1 MAGSPPERD
10 VLLATKLQVPRS
22 RPGLV
27 RRRRLADQ
35 LDEGLSRGLV
45 VVAAPAGYGKSVVLS
60 EWVRGMTEPVAWL
73 SLDGGDNDPV
83 RFWRHVLAALDVVR
97 PGLAERL
104 GPLAGPPAPPA
115 YDALVSALIN
125 DVVADPGL
133 PDVLLVLDDYHLIS
147 SDTLQASVR
156 FLLDHRP
163 PQLRVV
169 LASRSD
175 PPLGLARYRGR
186 GELGEVRAAD
196 LRFTVDEAAELLRQV
211 AADLDLA
218 AAAALAER
226 TEGWAVGLQL
236 AALSLRTQPDVA
248 RFVAAFT
255 GSHRYVLDYLTEE
268 VLARQRE
275 DLRNFLLETS
285 VLERLSGSLC
295 NAVTG
300 RDDSQDLLEEVD
312 RSGLFVVQL
321 DDVRDWWRY
330 HHLFADLLRTRLEQ
344 DPEHAR
350 RLNRNAARWY
360 EQQKLPDPAIRHALA
375 AGEQEWAARLVEE
388 HFDTVFNLR
397 GEQATIQSWL
407 PALPEELIRSRPR
420 LLLAQAQMASMHGD
434 LQTMEPLL
442 DAAERVIGRA
452 DEEPFEPSTGPEGSL
467 LVNARAMLALQR
479 SYAAQ
484 LRGDAAA
491 TAALTREAMEQLREN
506 ELMLSS
512 AVQGFLATAEWLH
525 GCLDAAAEAFES
537 SIGWWQRDGCHRR
550 LDRGARDRLPA
561 GIRPGLRRRGAGD
574 GRTGHAGRRPV
585 EPGHRQSARDLA
597 GHRQEA
603 RQPCP
608 GQAGRREP
616 HRGGGARPRTRPDP
630 LGPPHPG
637 TPNESRRPLMVMA
650 GGPASSSCPEEDVM
664 VVTEYDVGPGAY
676 GVALATDG
684 AVWTSLTGRG
694 ELARVGP
701 DGQVSRVGL
710 DTGQSRPMVLARGPD
725 GAIWFSR
732 GDGRIGRI
740 DPAGAVSSVPV
751 LTPAGSPY
759 GLCAGPDRT
768 LWYTLLAA
776 DRVGRISL
784 GGGIEEFPLP
794 AGSMPSLITAS
805 PDGALWCTL
814 NQAGAIGRIT
824 PTGDVTVYPL
834 PTAGAA
840 PVGIHAE
847 GEAAWFA
854 EIGAGQIGRIFP
866 DGRIEEYPLPDR
878 SCRPHAIAAT
888 PDGGCWATLWAA
900 SSVIRLDRDGGLAEE
915 ISFRPGSEPHGIA
928 AGPDGSVWVALEA
941 GFLAHLTR

>member
-1 MAGSPPERD
+1 MAGSPPDRD

-27 RRRRLADQ
+27 KRRRLADQ

-83 RFWRHVLAALDVVR
+83 RFWRHVLAALDVAR

-104 GPLAGPPAPPA
+104 GPLAGPPAPSA
-115 YDALVSALIN
+115 YDALVSAVIN
-125 DVVADPGL
+125 DVAADPGL

-147 SDTLQASVR
+147 SDTVQASVR
-156 FLLDHRP
+156 FLLGHRP

-268 VLARQRE
+268 VLARQRA

-300 RDDSQDLLEEVD
+300 RDDSQELLEEVD

-321 DDVRDWWRY
+321 DDVRGWWRY

-360 EQQKLPDPAIRHALA
+360 EQHKLPDPAIRHALA
-375 AGEQEWAARLVEE
+375 AGEQDWAARLVEE

-434 LQTMEPLL
+434 LQAMEPLL
-442 DAAERVIGRA
+442 DAAERVIDRA

-491 TAALTREAMEQLREN
+491 TAALTREAMEQLGEN

-525 GCLDAAAEAFES
+525 GRLDAAAEAFES
-537 SIGWWQRDGCHRR
+537 SIGWWRREGQVTTTAWGYYCLARLRRGQGR
-550 LDRGARDRLPA
+550 LDAVVATCERALEAAGQPGQRPRPAAGPALVGLGEVAYQRGDLDRALEYVNQGVALCRQFVHTPPLAAGLVTLAWIRQAAGDQRGARDAMTEAESFAAGPA
-561 GIRPGLRRRGAGD
+561 GLLNPVPAQHARLLLAQGDVTRAARWADDCGLAPGDPPDYPR
-574 GRTGHAGRRPV
+574 
-585 EPGHRQSARDLA
+585 EPGHL
-597 GHRQEA
+597 
-603 RQPCP
+603 
-608 GQAGRREP
+608 
-616 HRGGGARPRTRPDP
+616 
-630 LGPPHPG
+630 
-637 TPNESRRPLMVMA
+637 
-650 GGPASSSCPEEDVM
+650 
-664 VVTEYDVGPGAY
+664 
-676 GVALATDG
+676 
-684 AVWTSLTGRG
+684 
-694 ELARVGP
+694 
-701 DGQVSRVGL
+701 
-710 DTGQSRPMVLARGPD
+710 VLARLLLAQDRAGPAVALLD
-725 GAIWFSR
+725 RLEEAA
-732 GDGRIGRI
+732 
-740 DPAGAVSSVPV
+740 AGQNR
-751 LTPAGSPY
+751 AGSLVEIHAIRALARYALGDETGATAALTAALGIGCPQGY
-759 GLCAGPDRT
+759 VRVFADEGPAMAAVLGRLIAAQRRDQQAARIPLACLARLQRAFDAGPATADVAEVDSRALRLVEQLT
-768 LWYTLLAA
+768 SRELEVLAMLAA
-776 DRVGRISL
+776 GRSNQGIAGQLVISL
-784 GGGIEEFPLP
+784 
-794 AGSMPSLITAS
+794 
-805 PDGALWCTL
+805 D
-814 NQAGAIGRIT
+814 
-824 PTGDVTVYPL
+824 TVKKHVSHVL
-834 PTAGAA
+834 GKLGAA
-840 PVGIHAE
+840 NRT
-847 GEAAWFA
+847 EAVAR
-854 EIGAGQIGRIFP
+854 GR
-866 DGRIEEYPLPDR
+866 EL
-878 SCRPHAIAAT
+878 
-888 PDGGCWATLWAA
+888 
-900 SSVIRLDRDGGLAEE
+900 GL
-915 ISFRPGSEPHGIA
+915 I
-928 AGPDGSVWVALEA
+928 D
-941 GFLAHLTR
+941 

>member
-27 RRRRLADQ
+27 TRRRLADQ
-35 LDEGLSRGLV
+35 LEDGLNRGLV
-45 VVAAPAGYGKSVVLS
+45 LVAAPAGYGKSVLLS
-60 EWVRGMTEPVAWL
+60 EWVRDMTQPVAWL

-104 GPLAGPPAPPA
+104 GPLAGPPAPLA

-147 SDTLQASVR
+147 SDALQASVR

-186 GELGEVRAAD
+186 GELAEVRAAD
-196 LRFTVDEAAELLRQV
+196 LRFNVDEAAELLRQV
-211 AADLDLA
+211 SADLDLPS
-218 AAAALAER
+218 AAALAER

-268 VLARQRE
+268 VLSRQRE

-285 VLERLSGSLC
+285 VLERLNGSLC

-300 RDDSQDLLEEVD
+300 REDSQELLEEVD

-321 DDVRDWWRY
+321 NDVRGWWRY

-350 RLNRNAARWY
+350 RLHRNAARWY
-360 EQQKLPDPAIRHALA
+360 EQHGLPDPAIRHALA

-388 HFDTVFNLR
+388 HFNTVFNLR

-407 PALPEELIRSRPR
+407 PALPEDLVRSRPR
-420 LLLAQAQMASMHGD
+420 LLLAQAQMASMRGD
-434 LQTMEPLL
+434 LRAMEPLL

-491 TAALTREAMEQLREN
+491 TAALTREAMENLGEN

-512 AVQGFLATAEWLH
+512 AIQGFLAVAEWLH
-525 GCLDAAAEAFES
+525 GRLDAAGEAFES
-537 SIGWWQRDGCHRR
+537 SIGWWRREGQVTTTAWGYYCLARLRRGQGR
-550 LDRGARDRLPA
+550 LDAAAATCERALEAAGPPGQPLRPAAGPALVGLGQVAYQRGDLDRALEYVNQGITLCRQFVHTPPLAAGLVTLAWIRQASGDRRGARDAMAEAESFSAGPA
-561 GIRPGLRRRGAGD
+561 GLLNPVPAQRARLLLAQGDVTSAARWADDRGLGPGDPPDYPR
-574 GRTGHAGRRPV
+574 
-585 EPGHRQSARDLA
+585 EPGHLVLARLLIAQDHPDLA
-597 GHRQEA
+597 VALLDRLDQAAAAQNRAGSLIEIRAIRALA
-603 RQPCP
+603 RHALGDETGATAALTTALEIGCP
-608 GQAGRREP
+608 QGYVRVFADEGPAMAAVLGRLIAAQRGDQQAARIPLACLARLQRAFDDGRAT
-616 HRGGGARPRTRPDP
+616 G
-630 LGPPHPG
+630 
-637 TPNESRRPLMVMA
+637 
-650 GGPASSSCPEEDVM
+650 GGPAVDPRAPRLIEQ
-664 VVTEYDVGPGAY
+664 
-676 GVALATDG
+676 L
-684 AVWTSLTGRG
+684 TSR
-694 ELARVGP
+694 ELE
-701 DGQVSRVGL
+701 
-710 DTGQSRPMVLARGPD
+710 VLAM
-725 GAIWFSR
+725 
-732 GDGRIGRI
+732 
-740 DPAGAVSSVPV
+740 
-751 LTPAGSPY
+751 
-759 GLCAGPDRT
+759 
-768 LWYTLLAA
+768 LAA
-776 DRVGRISL
+776 GRSNQNIAGHLVISL
-784 GGGIEEFPLP
+784 
-794 AGSMPSLITAS
+794 
-805 PDGALWCTL
+805 
-814 NQAGAIGRIT
+814 N
-824 PTGDVTVYPL
+824 TVKKHVSHL
-834 PTAGAA
+834 LGKLGAA
-840 PVGIHAE
+840 NRT
-847 GEAAWFA
+847 EAVAR
-854 EIGAGQIGRIFP
+854 GR
-866 DGRIEEYPLPDR
+866 EL
-878 SCRPHAIAAT
+878 
-888 PDGGCWATLWAA
+888 
-900 SSVIRLDRDGGLAEE
+900 GL
-915 ISFRPGSEPHGIA
+915 I
-928 AGPDGSVWVALEA
+928 D
-941 GFLAHLTR
+941 